1 MIMSTQYIN
10 AADLPATQAV
20 NQRYVGFLGFLR
32 AFASAV
38 SEGTKAHDD
47 YRALTRNGVSHDK
60 AVRQVLNHNYA
71 AR

>member
-1 MIMSTQYIN
+1 MSTQFIN
-10 AADLPATQAV
+10 ADELAADPV
-20 NQRYVGFLGFLR
+20 VKHRYAGFLGFLK

-38 SEGTKAHDD
+38 SEGTRAHDD

-60 AVRQVLNHNYA
+60 AVRQVLNHNYD